1 MAEKYNDVAA
11 QIVNLVGG
19 VGNVNALTHC
29 VTRLRFVLKDPTK
42 ADKDALA
49 KVQYVLKVL
58 ESGGQT
64 QVVVGNKVTSIFE
77 TIMENFNIGGGGSA
91 EVEETSDENNSLVAT
106 LMGTISGILVPTLG
120 VLTTAGIVKGVEKI
134 FLFSANNARFH
145 CREKI

>member
-19 VGNVNALTHC
+19 VENVNALTHC

-77 TIMENFNIGGGGSA
+77 TIMENFNIGGGAA

-106 LMGTISGILVPTLG
+106 LMWTISGILVPTLG

-145 CREKI
+145 CSEKI